1 MLIKSFATM
10 KRISL
15 ISNSSIQYHK
25 FNSEVNLDFAKTNKI
40 YFHQPFDSNILD
52 FTLDALFKVTN
63 ESVDTFYRK
72 QELIDRDFIVNNK
85 LKDEVDLS
93 NCREIVDFYET
104 NNLKKALKHFKKKW
118 IPLPYFKDNSINK
131 DVMYPTD
138 WVRFYFDCDEEY
150 KKVEI
155 VLAIDTTLSKNDADK
170 TGPQLSLNPDENIF
184 KIHTNDINISNFLF
198 STNASTSWIEGYLAD
213 VFYGKNDE
221 LRYEQPVKQYVSH
234 YILLLKWIESLKE
247 TPELQLFTDDIKKIS
262 VDLVIDIGNSATCAL
277 LFENQ
282 NDDAFTFEKV
292 KKINI
297 QDYSNPHLEYNDPF
311 PMNLVFRESNFGTIN
326 KEKYHNNK
334 FTVPSF
340 VRIGFEAESIINN
353 ASINLNLGYELKT
366 YNSSPKRYLW
376 DKNPAEKEWEFYPT
390 DFNKIK
396 KVYLSGISEQLKI
409 DGALTN
415 GEVFG
420 SKSLFSRN
428 SLMKFVFLE
437 LLIHAYVQI
446 NSYSFREEHGNL
458 TVPRT
463 LKRITIS
470 CPTGMIQYEQIA
482 LREAAED
489 ACKLLN
495 NYVKFYFDSNDNKFW
510 FELPEIIPSIKD
522 IAKKLPDLEER
533 KDWMYDEATSCQL
546 VFIYSL
552 LSKKLQGN
560 NYVIENYLF
569 KNKDKITVGSIDIG
583 AGTTDVMIANYS
595 LNKEHKTINIKPD
608 PQYWDSFKLAGDD
621 LLKEIIQQVII
632 EGTVNSAVD
641 EGCTGVIENFAKSKG
656 ISNISDKL
664 NGFFGQD
671 TNNIGYLAKM
681 MRKSFIHQVAIP
693 IAIHYLKNANS
704 KNKSIVSF
712 EEIIGKE
719 FKNKE
724 LINYFEKH
732 FGFNF
737 LEIKWNISSQ
747 KINAI
752 NRSVFD
758 SIVKQLCLVLNQY
771 QCDFVILSG
780 KPCSLDSLEE
790 MFLKYLTIS
799 PNNLINLNTYW
810 IGKWFPYSDNR
821 GFVGDP
827 KTMVSVGAI
836 IALMAGKLNKIN
848 DLKVNTDIIKQKLV
862 STADYIVKSNHNT
875 KEIILTPKKN
885 ENSVMVQAL
894 PYQFG
899 YAKYISKNYPVSDL
913 YSISLDSSEIN
924 KAVKIRFPNKEQSFY
939 EEQIN
944 LEKNRIFQNLPLKI
958 TLSRELDD
966 SKEQLKIES
975 VEDAE
980 GNDKPNKFFKLNYQT
995 LDNQNGYWL
1004 DTCEFILSAR

>member
-1 MLIKSFATM
+1 M

-15 ISNSSIQYHK
+15 ISNSSIQYYK
-25 FNSEVNLDFAKTNKI
+25 FDAEINLDFSKSHKV

-52 FTLDALFKVTN
+52 FILDPLFKVTKDG
-63 ESVDTFYRK
+63 EDTFFRQ

-85 LKDEVDLS
+85 LKDNADLAD
-93 NCREIVDFYET
+93 CERIGDFYET

-118 IPLPYFKDNSINK
+118 IPIPYFKDNSINK
-131 DVMYPTD
+131 DVMHPTD
-138 WVRFYFDCDEEY
+138 WVRLYFDCDDEF
-150 KKVEI
+150 KIIKI
-155 VLAIDTTLSKNDADK
+155 VLAFDTTLARNESDK

-184 KIHTNDINISNFLF
+184 KIHTNEINISNFLF
-198 STNASTSWIEGYLAD
+198 NTNSSTSWIEGYLAD

-221 LRYEQPVKQYVSH
+221 LRYEQPIKQYISH
-234 YILLLKWIESLKE
+234 YILLIKWVESLKE
-247 TPELQLFTDDIKKIS
+247 MPELQLFTDDTKKIP

-282 NDDAFTFEKV
+282 TDEPFTFEKV
-292 KKINI
+292 KKIII
-297 QDYSNPHLEYNDPF
+297 QDHSNPHVEYNEPF
-311 PMNLVFRESNFGTIN
+311 PMNLVFSESNFGTIN
-326 KEKYHNNK
+326 KDKYHNNK
-334 FTVPSF
+334 FIIPSF
-340 VRIGFEAESIINN
+340 VRIGYEAEKLINN
-353 ASINLNLGYELKT
+353 SNINLNLGYELKT
-366 YNSSPKRYLW
+366 HNSSPKRYLW
-376 DKNPAEKEWEFYPT
+376 DKSVADKEWEFHPT
-390 DFNKIK
+390 DFKKIK

-446 NSYSFREEHGNL
+446 NSYKFREEHGNL
-458 TVPRT
+458 TIPRT

-495 NYVKFYFDSNDNKFW
+495 NYVKYYFDSNENKFW

-522 IAKKLPDLEER
+522 IAKKIPDLEDR
-533 KDWMYDEATSCQL
+533 KDWIYDEATSCQL

-560 NYVIENYLF
+560 NYVIDNYLF

-583 AGTTDVMIANYS
+583 AGTTDVMIADYS
-595 LNKEHKTINIKPD
+595 LNKEHKTINVKPD

-621 LLKEIIQQVII
+621 LLKEVIQQVII
-632 EGTVNSAVD
+632 EGTIISTSD
-641 EGCTGVIENFAKSKG
+641 EGCTGVIENYAKRKG
-656 ISNISDKL
+656 IDNISEKL

-671 TNNIGYLAKM
+671 SNNIGYVAKM
-681 MRKSFIHQVAIP
+681 MRKAFIHQVAIP
-693 IAIHYLKNANS
+693 IALHYLKNAN
-704 KNKSIVSF
+704 KNVSNSLSF
-712 EEIIGKE
+712 EQIIGKE

-724 LINYFEKH
+724 LLVYFEKH

-737 LEIKWNISSQ
+737 LELKWNINSQ

-752 NRSVFD
+752 TNSVFD
-758 SIVKQLCLVLNQY
+758 SLVKQLCMVLNQY
-771 QCDFVILSG
+771 KCDYIVLSG
-780 KPCSLDSLEE
+780 KPCSLNSLEE
-790 MFLKYLTIS
+790 IFLKYLTAS

-810 IGKWFPYSDNR
+810 IGKWFPFSDNR
-821 GFVGDP
+821 GFVEDP

-836 IALMAGKLNKIN
+836 IALMAGKLKKIN
-848 DLKVNTDIIKQKLV
+848 DLKIDTEIIKQKLI
-862 STADYIVKSNHNT
+862 STADYIVKSNFNT
-875 KEIILTPKKN
+875 KEIILTPAKN
-885 ENSVMVQAL
+885 ENSILVHSL
-894 PYQFG
+894 PFQFG

-913 YSISLDSSEIN
+913 YSISLDNNEIS
-924 KAVKIRFPNKEQSFY
+924 KTIKTRFPNKENIFY
-939 EEQIN
+939 DEQIN
-944 LEKNRIFQNLPLKI
+944 IEKNKIYQNLPLKI
-958 TLSRELDD
+958 TLSREIDD

-975 VEDAE
+975 VEDVE
-980 GNDKPNKFFKLNYQT
+980 GNDKSNKYFKLNYQT
-995 LDNQNGYWL
+995 LNDESGYWL
-1004 DTCEFILSAR
+1004 DTCEFILNAR

>member
-1 MLIKSFATM
+1 M

-25 FNSEVNLDFAKTNKI
+25 FDSEINLDFSKSNKL
-40 YFHQPFDSNILD
+40 YFHQPFDTNIMD
-52 FTLDALFKVTN
+52 FTLDPLFKIV
-63 ESVDTFYRK
+63 VDDTEKFYRK
-72 QELIDRDFIVNNK
+72 QELIDRDYIINNK
-85 LKDEVDLS
+85 IKDDVDL
-93 NCREIVDFYET
+93 NQCQEIVDYYET
-104 NNLKKALKHFKKKW
+104 NNLKKAIKHFKKKW

-131 DVMYPTD
+131 DVMHPTD
-138 WVRFYFDCDEEY
+138 WVRLYFDCDEEF
-150 KKVEI
+150 KKIKI
-155 VLAIDTTLSKNDADK
+155 VLAIDTTLAKNESDK

-184 KIHTNDINISNFLF
+184 KIHTNEINISNFLF
-198 STNASTSWIEGYLAD
+198 NTNSSTSWIEGYLAD

-221 LRYEQPVKQYVSH
+221 LRYEQPIKQYISY
-234 YILLLKWIESLKE
+234 YILLIKWVESLKE
-247 TPELQLFTDDIKKIS
+247 MPELQLFTDDIKKIP

-282 NDDAFTFEKV
+282 TDEAFTFEKV
-292 KKINI
+292 KKIII
-297 QDYSNPHLEYNDPF
+297 QDYSNPQVEYNDPF
-311 PMNLVFRESNFGTIN
+311 PMNLVFSESNFGTIN
-326 KEKYHNNK
+326 KDKYHNNK
-334 FTVPSF
+334 FIIPSF
-340 VRIGFEAESIINN
+340 VRIGYEAENLINN
-353 ASINLNLGYELKT
+353 SNINLNLGYELKT
-366 YNSSPKRYLW
+366 HNSSPKRYLW
-376 DKNPAEKEWEFYPT
+376 DKNVADKEWEFYPT
-390 DFNKIK
+390 DFKKIK

-437 LLIHAYVQI
+437 LLIHSYVQI
-446 NSYSFREEHGNL
+446 NSYKFREEHGNL
-458 TVPRT
+458 TIPRT

-495 NYVKFYFDSNDNKFW
+495 NYVKYYFDSNENKFW

-522 IAKKLPDLEER
+522 IAKKLPDLEDR
-533 KDWMYDEATSCQL
+533 KDWIYDEATSCQL

-560 NYVIENYLF
+560 NYVIDNYLF
-569 KNKDKITVGSIDIG
+569 KNKDRITVGSIDIG

-595 LNKEHKTINIKPD
+595 LNKEHKTINVKPD

-621 LLKEIIQQVII
+621 LLKEVIQQVII
-632 EGTVNSAVD
+632 EGTIISTSD
-641 EGCTGVIENFAKSKG
+641 EGCTGVIENYAKLKG
-656 ISNISDKL
+656 IDNISEKL

-671 TNNIGYLAKM
+671 SNNIGYVAKM
-681 MRKSFIHQVAIP
+681 MRKAFIHQVAIP
-693 IAIHYLKNANS
+693 IALHYLKNAN
-704 KNKSIVSF
+704 KNETNSLSF
-712 EEIIGKE
+712 EQIIGKE

-724 LINYFEKH
+724 LIVYFEKH

-737 LEIKWNISSQ
+737 LELKWNINSR

-752 NRSVFD
+752 TNSVFD
-758 SIVKQLCLVLNQY
+758 SMVKQLCLVLNQY
-771 QCDFVILSG
+771 QCDYIVLSG
-780 KPCSLDSLEE
+780 KPCSLNSLEE
-790 MFLKYLTIS
+790 IFLKYLTVS

-810 IGKWFPYSDNR
+810 IGKWFPFSDNR
-821 GFVGDP
+821 GFVEDP

-836 IALMAGKLNKIN
+836 IALMAGKLKKIN
-848 DLKVNTDIIKQKLV
+848 DLKIDTEIIKQKLI
-862 STADYIVKSNHNT
+862 STADYIVKSTFNT
-875 KEIILTPKKN
+875 KEIILTPSKN
-885 ENSVMVQAL
+885 ENSILVHSL
-894 PYQFG
+894 PFQFG

-913 YSISLDSSEIN
+913 YSISLDNKEIS
-924 KAVKIRFPNKEQSFY
+924 KTIKSRFPNRENAFY

-944 LEKNRIFQNLPLKI
+944 IEKNKIHQNLPLKI
-958 TLSRELDD
+958 TLSREIDD

-975 VEDAE
+975 VEDVE
-980 GNDKPNKFFKLNYQT
+980 GNDKSNKYFKLNYQT
-995 LDNQNGYWL
+995 LDDENGYWL
-1004 DTCEFILSAR
+1004 DTCEFILNAR

>member
-1 MLIKSFATM
+1 M

-25 FNSEVNLDFAKTNKI
+25 FDSEINLDFSKSNKL
-40 YFHQPFDSNILD
+40 YFHQPFDTNIMD
-52 FTLDALFKVTN
+52 FTLDPLFKIV
-63 ESVDTFYRK
+63 VDDTEKFYRK
-72 QELIDRDFIVNNK
+72 QELIDRDYIINNK
-85 LKDEVDLS
+85 IKDDVDLS
-93 NCREIVDFYET
+93 HCQEIVDYYET
-104 NNLKKALKHFKKKW
+104 NNLKKAIKHFKKKW

-131 DVMYPTD
+131 DVMHPTD
-138 WVRFYFDCDEEY
+138 WVRLFFDCDEEL
-150 KKVEI
+150 KKI
-155 VLAIDTTLSKNDADK
+155 KMVLAIDTTLAKNESDK

-184 KIHTNDINISNFLF
+184 KIHTNEINISNFLF
-198 STNASTSWIEGYLAD
+198 NTNSSTSWIEGYLAD
-213 VFYGKNDE
+213 IFYGKNDE
-221 LRYEQPVKQYVSH
+221 LRYEQPIKQYISY
-234 YILLLKWIESLKE
+234 YILLIKWVESLKE
-247 TPELQLFTDDIKKIS
+247 MPELQLFTDDIKKIP

-282 NDDAFTFEKV
+282 TDEAFTFEKV
-292 KKINI
+292 KKIII
-297 QDYSNPHLEYNDPF
+297 QDYSNPQVEYNDPF
-311 PMNLVFRESNFGTIN
+311 PMNLVFSESNFGTIN
-326 KEKYHNNK
+326 KDKYHNNK
-334 FTVPSF
+334 FIIPSF
-340 VRIGFEAESIINN
+340 VRIGYEAENLINN
-353 ASINLNLGYELKT
+353 SNINLNLGYELKT
-366 YNSSPKRYLW
+366 HNSSPKRYLW
-376 DKNPAEKEWEFYPT
+376 DKNVADKDWEFYPT
-390 DFNKIK
+390 DFKKIK

-437 LLIHAYVQI
+437 LLIHSYVQI
-446 NSYSFREEHGNL
+446 NSYKFREEHGNL
-458 TVPRT
+458 TIPRT

-495 NYVKFYFDSNDNKFW
+495 NYVKYYFDSNENKFW

-522 IAKKLPDLEER
+522 IAKKLPDLEDR
-533 KDWMYDEATSCQL
+533 KDWIYDEATSCQL

-560 NYVIENYLF
+560 NYVIDNYLF

-595 LNKEHKTINIKPD
+595 LNKEHKTINVKPD

-621 LLKEIIQQVII
+621 LLKEVIQQVII
-632 EGTVNSAVD
+632 EGTIISTSD
-641 EGCTGVIENFAKSKG
+641 EGCTGVIENYAKLKG
-656 ISNISDKL
+656 IDNISEKL

-671 TNNIGYLAKM
+671 SNNIGYVAKM
-681 MRKSFIHQVAIP
+681 MRKAFIHQVAIP
-693 IAIHYLKNANS
+693 IALHYLKNAN
-704 KNKSIVSF
+704 KNETNSFSF
-712 EEIIGKE
+712 EQIIGKE

-724 LINYFEKH
+724 LIVYFEKH

-737 LEIKWNISSQ
+737 LELKWNINSQ

-752 NRSVFD
+752 TNSVFD
-758 SIVKQLCLVLNQY
+758 SMVKQLCLVLNQY
-771 QCDFVILSG
+771 QCDYIVLSG
-780 KPCSLDSLEE
+780 KPCSLNSLEE
-790 MFLKYLTIS
+790 IFLKYLTVS

-810 IGKWFPYSDNR
+810 IGKWFPFSDNR
-821 GFVGDP
+821 GFVEDP

-836 IALMAGKLNKIN
+836 IALMAGKLKKIN
-848 DLKVNTDIIKQKLV
+848 DLKIDTEIIKQKLI
-862 STADYIVKSNHNT
+862 STADYIVKSNFNT
-875 KEIILTPKKN
+875 KEIILTPSKN
-885 ENSVMVQAL
+885 ENSILVHSL

-913 YSISLDSSEIN
+913 YSISLDIKEIS
-924 KAVKIRFPNKEQSFY
+924 KTIKTRFPNKENAFY

-944 LEKNRIFQNLPLKI
+944 IEKNKIHQNLPLKI
-958 TLSRELDD
+958 TVSREIDD

-975 VEDAE
+975 VEDVE
-980 GNDKPNKFFKLNYQT
+980 GNDKSNKYFKLNYQT
-995 LDNQNGYWL
+995 LDDENGYWL
-1004 DTCEFILSAR
+1004 DTCEFILNAR

>member
-1 MLIKSFATM
+1 M

-25 FNSEVNLDFAKTNKI
+25 FESEINLDFAKTNKL
-40 YFHQPFDSNILD
+40 YFHQPFDTNILD
-52 FTLDALFKVTN
+52 FTLDPLFKVTIDGD
-63 ESVDTFYRK
+63 EKYYRK
-72 QELIDRDFIVNNK
+72 QELQDKDYIVNNK
-85 LKDEVDLS
+85 LKEEVDL
-93 NCREIVDFYET
+93 NTCKEIVDVYEAS
-104 NNLKKALKHFKKKW
+104 NLKKAIKNFKKKW

-138 WVRFYFDCDEEY
+138 WARLNFDCDDEY
-150 KKVEI
+150 KKVKI
-155 VLAIDTTLSKNDADK
+155 VLAIDTTLAKNESDK
-170 TGPQLSLNPDENIF
+170 TGPQLSLNPEENIF
-184 KIHTNDINISNFLF
+184 KIHTNEINISNFLF

-213 VFYGKNDE
+213 MFYGKNDE
-221 LRYEQPVKQYVSH
+221 LRYEQPIKQYISH
-234 YILLLKWIESLKE
+234 YILLVKWIASLKE
-247 TPELQLFTDDIKKIS
+247 TPELQLFTDDTKKIP

-282 NDDAFTFEKV
+282 NDDNFTFEKV
-292 KKINI
+292 KKIII
-297 QDYSNPHLEYNDPF
+297 QDYSNPQQEYNQPF
-311 PMNLVFRESNFGTIN
+311 PMNLVFSESHFGTIN
-326 KEKYHNNK
+326 KDKYHNNK
-334 FTVPSF
+334 FIVPSF
-340 VRIGFEAESIINN
+340 VRIGFEAENLINN
-353 ASINLNLGYELKT
+353 ASLNLNLGYELKT
-366 YNSSPKRYLW
+366 HNSSPKRYLW
-376 DKNPAEKEWEFYPT
+376 DTNPAEKEWEFYPT

-446 NSYSFREEHGNL
+446 NSYKFREEHGNL
-458 TVPRT
+458 TIPRT

-495 NYVKFYFDSNDNKFW
+495 NYVKYYFDSKENKFW

-533 KDWMYDEATSCQL
+533 KDWIYDEATSCQL

-560 NYVIENYLF
+560 NYVIDNYLF
-569 KNKDKITVGSIDIG
+569 KNKDKITIGSIDIG
-583 AGTTDVMIANYS
+583 AGTTDVMINNYS
-595 LNKEHKTINIKPD
+595 LNSANKTINIKPD
-608 PQYWDSFKLAGDD
+608 PLYWDSFKLAGDD
-621 LLKEIIQQVII
+621 LLKEIIQQIVI
-632 EGTVNSAVD
+632 EGAAHSEAEN
-641 EGCTGVIENFAKSKG
+641 GCTGVIENHAKAKG
-656 ISNISDKL
+656 IEDVSEKL

-671 TNNIGYLAKM
+671 SNNMGYVSKM
-681 MRKSFIHQVAIP
+681 MRKAFIHQVAIP
-693 IAIHYLKNANS
+693 IALYYLNNAN
-704 KNKSIVSF
+704 KNEDLSVTF
-712 EEIIGKE
+712 EQIIAKE

-724 LINYFEKH
+724 LISYFEKH

-737 LEIKWNISSQ
+737 LEIKWKISAQ
-747 KINAI
+747 KVNSIA
-752 NRSVFD
+752 SAVFD
-758 SIVKQLCLVLNQY
+758 SLIKQLCLVLNQY
-771 QCDFVILSG
+771 QCDYIVLSG
-780 KPCSLDSLEE
+780 KPSSLNSIEE
-790 MFLKYLTIS
+790 VFLKYLALS
-799 PNNLINLNTYW
+799 PNNLINLNNYW
-810 IGKWFPYSDNR
+810 IGKWFPFSDKR
-821 GFVGDP
+821 GFVEDP

-848 DLKVNTDIIKQKLV
+848 DLQIDTDLIKQKLI
-862 STADYIVKSNHNT
+862 STADYIVKSNYNI
-875 KEIILTPKKN
+875 KEVILTPKKS
-885 ENSVMVQAL
+885 ESTVLINSF

-899 YAKYISKNYPVSDL
+899 YAKYVSKNYPVSDL
-913 YSISLDSSEIN
+913 YSINIDNKEIS
-924 KAVKIRFPNKEQSFY
+924 KTIKTRYPNKDNAFY
-939 EEQIN
+939 DEQIN
-944 LEKNRIFQNLPLKI
+944 VEKNKIFQNLPLKI
-958 TLSRELDD
+958 TLSRDIDE

-975 VEDAE
+975 VEDNE

-995 LDNQNGYWL
+995 LDNENGYWL
-1004 DTCEFILSAR
+1004 DTCEFILNAR

>member
-1 MLIKSFATM
+1 M

-25 FNSEVNLDFAKTNKI
+25 FEAEINLDFAKSNKV

-52 FTLDALFKVTN
+52 FTLDPLFKVTRDG
-63 ESVDTFYRK
+63 EETFYRK

-85 LKDEVDLS
+85 LKDDVDLK
-93 NCREIVDFYET
+93 NCEQIVDFYET
-104 NNLKKALKHFKKKW
+104 NNLKKAIKHFKKKW

-131 DVMYPTD
+131 DVMHPTD
-138 WVRFYFDCDEEY
+138 WVRLYFDCDEDY
-150 KKVEI
+150 NKI
-155 VLAIDTTLSKNDADK
+155 QLVLAIDTTLAKNELDK
-170 TGPQLSLNPDENIF
+170 TGPQLSLNPEENIF
-184 KIHTNDINISNFLF
+184 KIHTNEINISNFLF
-198 STNASTSWIEGYLAD
+198 NTNSSTSWIEGYLAD

-234 YILLLKWIESLKE
+234 YLLLLKWIESLKE
-247 TPELQLFTDDIKKIS
+247 TPDLQLFTDDIKKIP

-282 NDDAFTFEKV
+282 NDDTFTFEKV

-297 QDYSNPHLEYNDPF
+297 QDYSNPQLEYNDPF
-311 PMNLVFRESNFGTIN
+311 PMNLVFRESNFGSIN

-340 VRIGFEAESIINN
+340 VRIGYEAENIINN
-353 ASINLNLGYELKT
+353 ATINLNLGYELKT

-390 DFNKIK
+390 DYNKIK

-428 SLMKFVFLE
+428 SMMKFVFLE

-446 NSYSFREEHGNL
+446 NSYKFREEHGNL

-533 KDWMYDEATSCQL
+533 KDWIYDEATSCQL

-632 EGTVNSAVD
+632 EGTINSSID
-641 EGCTGVIENFAKSKG
+641 EGCTGVIENFAKLRGKE
-656 ISNISDKL
+656 NISEKL

-671 TNNIGYLAKM
+671 TNKIGYVAKM
-681 MRKSFIHQVAIP
+681 MRKAFIHQVAIP
-693 IAIHYLKNANS
+693 IAMHYLKNANS
-704 KNKSIVSF
+704 KNNSVISF
-712 EEIIGKE
+712 EQIIGKE

-724 LINYFEKH
+724 LITYFEKH

-737 LEIKWNISSQ
+737 LDIKWNISSE

-752 NRSVFD
+752 TSSVFD

-771 QCDFVILSG
+771 QCDYVVLSG
-780 KPCSLDSLEE
+780 KPCSLNSLEDI
-790 MFLKYLTIS
+790 FLKYLTLS
-799 PNNLINLNTYW
+799 PNNLVNLNTYW

-821 GFVGDP
+821 GFVEDP

-836 IALMAGKLNKIN
+836 IALMSGKLNKIN
-848 DLKVNTDIIKQKLV
+848 DLKVNTEIIKQKLV
-862 STADYIVKSNHNT
+862 STADYIVKSNYNT
-875 KEIILTPKKN
+875 KEVILTPTKN
-885 ENSVMVQAL
+885 ENTVVVQSL

-899 YAKYISKNYPVSDL
+899 YSKYISKNYPVSDL
-913 YSISLDSSEIN
+913 YSISLNNSEIS
-924 KAVKIRFPNKEQSFY
+924 KSVKIRFPNKENSFY

-944 LEKNRIFQNLPLKI
+944 IEKNKIFQNLPLKI

-975 VEDAE
+975 VEDVE
-980 GNDKPNKFFKLNYQT
+980 GNDKSNKFFKLNYQT
-995 LDNQNGYWL
+995 LDNENGYWL
-1004 DTCEFILSAR
+1004 DTCEFILNAR

>member
-1 MLIKSFATM
+1 M

-25 FNSEVNLDFAKTNKI
+25 FEAEINLDFAKSNKV

-52 FTLDALFKVTN
+52 FTLDPLFKVTRDG
-63 ESVDTFYRK
+63 EETFYRK

-85 LKDEVDLS
+85 LKDDVDLK
-93 NCREIVDFYET
+93 NCEQIVDFYET
-104 NNLKKALKHFKKKW
+104 NNLKKAIKHFKKKW

-131 DVMYPTD
+131 DVMHPTD
-138 WVRFYFDCDEEY
+138 WVRLYFDCDEEY
-150 KKVEI
+150 NKI
-155 VLAIDTTLSKNDADK
+155 QLVLAIDTTLAKNELDK
-170 TGPQLSLNPDENIF
+170 TGPQLSLNPEENIF
-184 KIHTNDINISNFLF
+184 KIHTNEINISNFLF
-198 STNASTSWIEGYLAD
+198 NTNSSTSWIEGYLAD

-234 YILLLKWIESLKE
+234 YLLLLKWIESLKE
-247 TPELQLFTDDIKKIS
+247 TPDLQLFTDDIKKIP

-297 QDYSNPHLEYNDPF
+297 QDYSNPQLEYNDPF
-311 PMNLVFRESNFGTIN
+311 PMNLVFRESNFGSIN

-340 VRIGFEAESIINN
+340 VRIGYEAENIINN
-353 ASINLNLGYELKT
+353 ATINLNLGYELKT

-390 DFNKIK
+390 DYNKIK

-428 SLMKFVFLE
+428 SMMKFVFLE

-446 NSYSFREEHGNL
+446 NSYKFREEHGNL

-533 KDWMYDEATSCQL
+533 KDWIYDEATSCQL

-632 EGTVNSAVD
+632 EGTINSPID
-641 EGCTGVIENFAKSKG
+641 EGCTGVIENFAKLRGKE
-656 ISNISDKL
+656 NISEKL

-671 TNNIGYLAKM
+671 TNKIGYVAKM
-681 MRKSFIHQVAIP
+681 MRKAFIHQVAIP
-693 IAIHYLKNANS
+693 IAMHYLKNANS
-704 KNKSIVSF
+704 KNNSVISF
-712 EEIIGKE
+712 EQIIGKE

-724 LINYFEKH
+724 LITYFEKH

-737 LEIKWNISSQ
+737 LDIKWNISSE

-752 NRSVFD
+752 TSSVFD

-771 QCDFVILSG
+771 QCDYVVLSG
-780 KPCSLDSLEE
+780 KPCSLNSLEDI
-790 MFLKYLTIS
+790 FLKYLTLS
-799 PNNLINLNTYW
+799 PNNLVNLNTYW

-821 GFVGDP
+821 GFVEDP

-836 IALMAGKLNKIN
+836 IALMSGKLNKIN
-848 DLKVNTDIIKQKLV
+848 DLKVNTEIIKQKLV
-862 STADYIVKSNHNT
+862 STADYIVKSNYNT
-875 KEIILTPKKN
+875 KEVILTPTKN
-885 ENSVMVQAL
+885 ENTVVVQSL

-899 YAKYISKNYPVSDL
+899 YSKYISKNYPVSDL
-913 YSISLDSSEIN
+913 YSISLNNSEIS
-924 KAVKIRFPNKEQSFY
+924 KSVKIRFPNKENSFY

-944 LEKNRIFQNLPLKI
+944 IEKNKIFQNLPLKI

-975 VEDAE
+975 VEDVE
-980 GNDKPNKFFKLNYQT
+980 GNDKSNKFFKLNYQT
-995 LDNQNGYWL
+995 LDNENGYWL
-1004 DTCEFILSAR
+1004 DTCEFILNAR

>member
-1 MLIKSFATM
+1 M

-25 FNSEVNLDFAKTNKI
+25 FDSEINLDFSKSNKL
-40 YFHQPFDSNILD
+40 YFHQPFDTNIMD
-52 FTLDALFKVTN
+52 FTLDPLFKIV
-63 ESVDTFYRK
+63 VDDTEKFYRK
-72 QELIDRDFIVNNK
+72 QELIDRDYIINNK
-85 LKDEVDLS
+85 IKDDVDLS
-93 NCREIVDFYET
+93 HCQEIVDYYET
-104 NNLKKALKHFKKKW
+104 NNLKKAIKHFKNKW

-131 DVMYPTD
+131 DVMHPTD
-138 WVRFYFDCDEEY
+138 WVRIYFDCDEEF
-150 KKVEI
+150 KKI
-155 VLAIDTTLSKNDADK
+155 KMVLAIDTTLSKNESDK

-184 KIHTNDINISNFLF
+184 KIHTNEINISNFLF
-198 STNASTSWIEGYLAD
+198 NTNSSTSWIEGYLAD

-221 LRYEQPVKQYVSH
+221 LRYEQPIKQYISY
-234 YILLLKWIESLKE
+234 YILLIKWVESLKE
-247 TPELQLFTDDIKKIS
+247 MPELQLFTDDIKKIP

-282 NDDAFTFEKV
+282 TDEAFTFEKV
-292 KKINI
+292 KKIII
-297 QDYSNPHLEYNDPF
+297 QDYSNPQVEYNDPF
-311 PMNLVFRESNFGTIN
+311 PMNLVFSESNFGTIN
-326 KEKYHNNK
+326 KDKYHNNK
-334 FTVPSF
+334 FIIPSF
-340 VRIGFEAESIINN
+340 VRIGYEAENLINN
-353 ASINLNLGYELKT
+353 SNINLNLGYELKT
-366 YNSSPKRYLW
+366 HNSSPKRYLW
-376 DKNPAEKEWEFYPT
+376 DKNVADKEWEFYPT
-390 DFNKIK
+390 DFKKIK

-437 LLIHAYVQI
+437 LLIHSYVQI
-446 NSYSFREEHGNL
+446 NSYKFREEHGNL
-458 TVPRT
+458 TIPRT

-482 LREAAED
+482 LREAAEA

-495 NYVKFYFDSNDNKFW
+495 NYVKYYFDSNENKFW

-522 IAKKLPDLEER
+522 IAKKLPDLEDR
-533 KDWMYDEATSCQL
+533 KDWIYDEATSCQL

-560 NYVIENYLF
+560 NYVIDNYLF

-595 LNKEHKTINIKPD
+595 LNKEHKTINVKPD
-608 PQYWDSFKLAGDD
+608 PQYWDSFKLAGDN
-621 LLKEIIQQVII
+621 LLKEVIQQVII
-632 EGTVNSAVD
+632 EGTVNSASD
-641 EGCTGVIENFAKSKG
+641 EGCTGVIENYAKLKG
-656 ISNISDKL
+656 IDNISEKL

-671 TNNIGYLAKM
+671 SNNIGYVAKM
-681 MRKSFIHQVAIP
+681 MRKAFIHQVAIP
-693 IAIHYLKNANS
+693 IALYYLKNAN
-704 KNKSIVSF
+704 KNETNSLSF
-712 EEIIGKE
+712 EQIIGKE

-724 LINYFEKH
+724 LIVYFEKH

-737 LEIKWNISSQ
+737 LELKWNINSQ

-752 NRSVFD
+752 TNSVFD

-771 QCDFVILSG
+771 QCDYIVLSG
-780 KPCSLDSLEE
+780 KPCSLNSLEE
-790 MFLKYLTIS
+790 IFLKYLTVS

-810 IGKWFPYSDNR
+810 IGKWFPFSDNR
-821 GFVGDP
+821 GFVEDP

-836 IALMAGKLNKIN
+836 IALMAGKLKKIN
-848 DLKVNTDIIKQKLV
+848 DLKIDTEIIKQKLI
-862 STADYIVKSNHNT
+862 STADYIVKSNFNT
-875 KEIILTPKKN
+875 KEIILTPSKN
-885 ENSVMVQAL
+885 ENSILVHSL
-894 PYQFG
+894 PFQFG

-913 YSISLDSSEIN
+913 YSISLDNKEIS
-924 KAVKIRFPNKEQSFY
+924 KTIKTRFPNRENAFY

-944 LEKNRIFQNLPLKI
+944 IEKNKIHQNLPLKI
-958 TLSRELDD
+958 TLSREIDD

-975 VEDAE
+975 VEDVE
-980 GNDKPNKFFKLNYQT
+980 GNDKSNKYFKLNYQT
-995 LDNQNGYWL
+995 LDDENGYWL
-1004 DTCEFILSAR
+1004 DTCEFILNAR

>member
-1 MLIKSFATM
+1 M

-25 FNSEVNLDFAKTNKI
+25 FEAEINLDFAKSNKV

-52 FTLDALFKVTN
+52 FTLDPLFKVVNDGN
-63 ESVDTFYRK
+63 ETFYRK

-85 LKDEVDLS
+85 LKDDVDIK
-93 NCREIVDFYET
+93 NCEQIVDFYET

-138 WVRFYFDCDEEY
+138 WVRLYFDADDDY
-150 KKVEI
+150 NKI
-155 VLAIDTTLSKNDADK
+155 QLVLSIDTTLAKNESDK

-184 KIHTNDINISNFLF
+184 KIHTNEVNISTFLF
-198 STNASTSWIEGYLAD
+198 NTNSSTSWIESYLAD

-221 LRYEQPVKQYVSH
+221 LRYEQPIKQYVSN
-234 YILLLKWIESLKE
+234 YILLLKWLDSLKE
-247 TPELQLFTDDIKKIS
+247 MPEFQLFTDDTKKIP

-292 KKINI
+292 KKITI

-311 PMNLVFRESNFGTIN
+311 PMNLVFRDSNFGNIN

-334 FTVPSF
+334 FTIPSF
-340 VRIGFEAESIINN
+340 VRIGYEAENLINT
-353 ASINLNLGYELKT
+353 STINLNLGYELKS

-376 DKNPAEKEWEFYPT
+376 DKNPSESEWEFYPK
-390 DFNKIK
+390 DLNKIN

-409 DGALTN
+409 DGSLTD
-415 GEVFG
+415 GDVFG

-446 NSYSFREEHGNL
+446 NSYKFREEHGNL

-470 CPTGMIQYEQIA
+470 CPTGMIQYEQVA

-495 NYVKFYFDSNDNKFW
+495 NYVKYYFDSNENKFW

-522 IAKKLPDLEER
+522 IAKKLPDLEDR
-533 KDWMYDEATSCQL
+533 KDWIYDEATSCQL

-552 LSKKLQGN
+552 ISKKLQGN
-560 NYVIENYLF
+560 NYVIDNYLF
-569 KNKDKITVGSIDIG
+569 KNKDKITIGSIDIG

-621 LLKEIIQQVII
+621 LLKEVIQQVII
-632 EGTVNSAVD
+632 EGKINASID

-656 ISNISDKL
+656 VENISEKL

-671 TNNIGYLAKM
+671 SNNIGYKAKM
-681 MRKSFIHQVAIP
+681 MRKAFIHQVAIP
-693 IAIHYLKNANS
+693 IAMHYLKYANS
-704 KNKSIVSF
+704 KKNDLVTF

-724 LINYFEKH
+724 LIIYFEKH

-737 LEIKWNISSQ
+737 LEIKWNINSN

-752 NRSVFD
+752 TNSVFD

-771 QCDFVILSG
+771 ECDYVVLSG
-780 KPCSLDSLEE
+780 KPCSLESLEE
-790 MFLKYLTIS
+790 IFLKYLTSS

-810 IGKWFPYSDNR
+810 IGKWFPFSDNR
-821 GFVGDP
+821 GYVEDP

-848 DLKVNTDIIKQKLV
+848 DLKVNTEIIKQKLV
-862 STADYIVKSNHNT
+862 STADYIVKSNYNT
-875 KEIILTPKKN
+875 KEVILTPKKN
-885 ENSVMVQAL
+885 ENTVMVQSL
-894 PYQFG
+894 PFQFG
-899 YAKYISKNYPVSDL
+899 YAKYISKNYPISDL
-913 YSISLDSSEIN
+913 YSINLNNSEIS
-924 KAVKIRFPNKEQSFY
+924 KTIKTRYPNKENSFY

-944 LEKNRIFQNLPLKI
+944 IEKNKIFQNLPLKI

-975 VEDAE
+975 VEDNE
-980 GNDKPNKFFKLNYQT
+980 GNDKSNKFFRLNYQT
-995 LDNQNGYWL
+995 LDNENGYWL
-1004 DTCEFILSAR
+1004 DTCEFILNAR

>member
-1 MLIKSFATM
+1 M

-25 FNSEVNLDFAKTNKI
+25 FEAEINLDFAKLNKV

-52 FTLDALFKVTN
+52 FTLDPLFKVTTDGD
-63 ESVDTFYRK
+63 ETFFRK
-72 QELIDRDFIVNNK
+72 QELIERDFIINNK
-85 LKDEVDLS
+85 LKDDVDLKT
-93 NCREIVDFYET
+93 CEQIVDFYET
-104 NNLKKALKHFKKKW
+104 NNLKKVLKHFKKKW

-131 DVMYPTD
+131 DIMYPTD
-138 WVRFYFDCDEEY
+138 WVRLYFDFDEDY
-150 KKVEI
+150 NKIKL
-155 VLAIDTTLSKNDADK
+155 VLAIDTTLAKNESDK
-170 TGPQLSLNPDENIF
+170 TGPQLSLNPNENIF
-184 KIHTNDINISNFLF
+184 KIHTNEINISNFLF
-198 STNASTSWIEGYLAD
+198 STNSSTSWIESYLAD

-221 LRYEQPVKQYVSH
+221 LRYEQPIKQYISN
-234 YILLLKWIESLKE
+234 YILLLKWVESLKE
-247 TPELQLFTDDIKKIS
+247 TPELQLFTDDANKIP

-282 NDDAFTFEKV
+282 NDEAFTFEKV

-297 QDYSNPHLEYNDPF
+297 QDYSNPQLEYNDPF
-311 PMNLVFRESNFGTIN
+311 PMNLVFRESNFGNIN

-340 VRIGFEAESIINN
+340 VRIGYEAENIINN
-353 ASINLNLGYELKT
+353 ATINLNLGYELKT

-376 DKNPAEKEWEFYPT
+376 DKNPAEKEWEFYPN

-446 NSYSFREEHGNL
+446 NSYKFREEHGNL
-458 TVPRT
+458 TIPRT

-495 NYVKFYFDSNDNKFW
+495 NYVKYYFDSNDNKFW

-533 KDWMYDEATSCQL
+533 KDWIYDEATSCQL

-632 EGTVNSAVD
+632 EGSINLTTD
-641 EGCTGVIENFAKSKG
+641 EGCTGVIENFAKTKG
-656 ISNISDKL
+656 IENISEKL
-664 NGFFGQD
+664 NGFFGED
-671 TNNIGYLAKM
+671 TNNIGYVAKM
-681 MRKSFIHQVAIP
+681 MRKAFIHQVAIP
-693 IAIHYLKNANS
+693 IAMYYLKNANN
-704 KNKSIVSF
+704 KNIQVLTF
-712 EEIIGKE
+712 EQIIGKD

-724 LINYFEKH
+724 LIDYFENH

-737 LEIKWNISSQ
+737 LEIKWNISAQ

-752 NRSVFD
+752 TNSVFD

-771 QCDFVILSG
+771 QCDYVVLSG
-780 KPCSLDSLEE
+780 KPCSLNSLEE
-790 MFLKYLTIS
+790 IFLKYLTVS
-799 PNNLINLNTYW
+799 PNNLVNLNTYW

-821 GFVGDP
+821 GFVEDP

-848 DLKVNTDIIKQKLV
+848 DLKVDTDIIKQKLV
-862 STADYIVKSNHNT
+862 STADYIVKSNYNT
-875 KEIILTPKKN
+875 KEVILSAKKN
-885 ENSVMVQAL
+885 ENTIIVQSL

-899 YAKYISKNYPVSDL
+899 YSKYISKNYPVSDL
-913 YSISLDSSEIN
+913 YSISLNNSEII
-924 KAVKIRFPNKEQSFY
+924 KTVKTRFPNKENSFY

-944 LEKNRIFQNLPLKI
+944 IEKNKINQNFPLKI
-958 TLSRELDD
+958 SLSREIDD

-975 VEDAE
+975 VEDSQ
-980 GNDKPNKFFKLNYQT
+980 GNDKSNKFFKLNYQT
-995 LDNQNGYWL
+995 LDNENGYWL
-1004 DTCEFILSAR
+1004 DTCEFILNAR

>member
-1 MLIKSFATM
+1 M

-25 FNSEVNLDFAKTNKI
+25 FESEINLDFSKNNKI
-40 YFHQPFDSNILD
+40 YFHQPFDSNIVD
-52 FTLDALFKVTN
+52 FTIDPLFKVKID
-63 ESVDTFYRK
+63 DTEKFYRK
-72 QELIDRDFIVNNK
+72 QELIDKDFIVNNK
-85 LKDEVDLS
+85 LKEDVDINS
-93 NCREIVDFYET
+93 CKEIVDIFET
-104 NNLKKALKHFKKKW
+104 GNLKKALKHFKKKW
-118 IPLPYFKDNSINK
+118 IPLPFFKDNSINK
-131 DVMYPTD
+131 DIMYPTD
-138 WVRFYFDCDEEY
+138 WVRLYFDCNEEY
-150 KKVEI
+150 TNIEI
-155 VLAIDTTLSKNDADK
+155 VLAIDTTLAKNESDK
-170 TGPQLSLNPDENIF
+170 TGPQLSLNPEENIF
-184 KIHTNDINISNFLF
+184 KIHTNEINISNFLF
-198 STNASTSWIEGYLAD
+198 GTTHSTSWIESYLAD
-213 VFYGKNDE
+213 IFYGKNDE
-221 LRYEQPVKQYVSH
+221 LRYEQPIKQYVSH
-234 YILLLKWIESLKE
+234 YMLLLKWIESLKE
-247 TPELQLFTDDIKKIS
+247 TPELELFTDEIKKIP

-311 PMNLVFRESNFGTIN
+311 PMNLVFRESNFGNIN

-340 VRIGFEAESIINN
+340 VRIGFEAEKIINN
-353 ASINLNLGYELKT
+353 ATINLNLGYELKT

-376 DKNPAEKEWEFYPT
+376 DKNPAEKEWEFYPN

-446 NSYSFREEHGNL
+446 NSYKFREEHGNL
-458 TVPRT
+458 TIPRT

-495 NYVKFYFDSNDNKFW
+495 NYVKFYFDSNENKFW

-522 IAKKLPDLEER
+522 ISKKLPDLEDR
-533 KDWMYDEATSCQL
+533 KDWIYDEATSCQL

-560 NYVIENYLF
+560 NYVIGNYLF
-569 KNKDKITVGSIDIG
+569 KNKDNLTIGSIDIG

-595 LNKEHKTINIKPD
+595 LNKEQKTINIKPN
-608 PQYWDSFKLAGDD
+608 PQFWDSFKLAGDD

-632 EGTVNSAVD
+632 EGTINSLED

-656 ISNISDKL
+656 INNISEKL

-671 TNNIGYLAKM
+671 TNNIGYVAKM
-681 MRKSFIHQVAIP
+681 MRKAFIHQVAIP
-693 IAIHYLKNANS
+693 IAMYYLKNTNS
-704 KNKSIVSF
+704 KKEETITF
-712 EEIIGKE
+712 EQILGNE

-724 LINYFEKH
+724 LITYFEKH

-737 LEIKWNISSQ
+737 LEIKWKISSQ
-747 KINAI
+747 KINNI
-752 NRSVFD
+752 TSSVFD
-758 SIVKQLCLVLNQY
+758 SIVKQICLVLNQY
-771 QCDFVILSG
+771 QCDYVVLSG
-780 KPCSLDSLEE
+780 KPCSLESLEE
-790 MFLKYLTIS
+790 LFLKYLTVS

-821 GFVGDP
+821 GFVEDP

-848 DLKVNTDIIKQKLV
+848 DLKVNNEIIKQKLV
-862 STADYIVKSNHNT
+862 STADNIVKSNQNI
-875 KEIILTPKKN
+875 KEVILTPSKN
-885 ENSVMVQAL
+885 ENTIIVNAL

-899 YAKYISKNYPVSDL
+899 YSKYVSKNYPVSDL
-913 YSISLDSSEIN
+913 YNISINNIEIN
-924 KAVKIRFPNKEQSFY
+924 KTVRTRFPNKENSFY
-939 EEQIN
+939 EEQMNI
-944 LEKNRIFQNLPLKI
+944 EKNKIYQNLPLKVI
-958 TLSRELDD
+958 LSREFDD
-966 SKEQLKIES
+966 SKELLKIEN

-980 GNDKPNKFFKLNYQT
+980 GNEKSNKFFKLNYQT
-995 LDNQNGYWL
+995 LDNENGYWL
-1004 DTCEFILSAR
+1004 DTCEFILNAR

>member
-1 MLIKSFATM
+1 M

-25 FNSEVNLDFAKTNKI
+25 FDSEINLDFSKSNKL
-40 YFHQPFDSNILD
+40 YFHQPFDTNIMD
-52 FTLDALFKVTN
+52 FTLDPLFKIV
-63 ESVDTFYRK
+63 VDDTEKFYRK
-72 QELIDRDFIVNNK
+72 QELIDRDYIINNK
-85 LKDEVDLS
+85 IKDDVDL
-93 NCREIVDFYET
+93 NQCQEIVDYYET
-104 NNLKKALKHFKKKW
+104 NNLKKAIKHFKKKW

-131 DVMYPTD
+131 DVMHPTD
-138 WVRFYFDCDEEY
+138 WVRLYFDCDEEF
-150 KKVEI
+150 KKIKI
-155 VLAIDTTLSKNDADK
+155 VLAIDTTLAKNESDK

-184 KIHTNDINISNFLF
+184 KIHTNEINISNFLF
-198 STNASTSWIEGYLAD
+198 NTNSSTSWIEGYLAD

-221 LRYEQPVKQYVSH
+221 LRYEQPIKQYISY
-234 YILLLKWIESLKE
+234 YILLIKWVESLKE
-247 TPELQLFTDDIKKIS
+247 MPELQLFTDDIKKIP

-282 NDDAFTFEKV
+282 TDEAFTFEKV
-292 KKINI
+292 KKIII
-297 QDYSNPHLEYNDPF
+297 QDYSNPQVEYNDPF
-311 PMNLVFRESNFGTIN
+311 PMNLVFSESNFGTIN
-326 KEKYHNNK
+326 KDKYHNNK
-334 FTVPSF
+334 FIIPSF
-340 VRIGFEAESIINN
+340 VRIGYEAENLINN
-353 ASINLNLGYELKT
+353 SNINLNLGYELKT
-366 YNSSPKRYLW
+366 HNSSPKRYLW
-376 DKNPAEKEWEFYPT
+376 DKNVADKEWEFYPT
-390 DFNKIK
+390 DFKKIK

-437 LLIHAYVQI
+437 LLIHSYVQI
-446 NSYSFREEHGNL
+446 NSYKFREEHGNL
-458 TVPRT
+458 TIPRT

-495 NYVKFYFDSNDNKFW
+495 NYVKYYFDSNENKFW

-522 IAKKLPDLEER
+522 IAKKLPDLEDR
-533 KDWMYDEATSCQL
+533 KDWIYDEATSCQL

-560 NYVIENYLF
+560 NYVIDNYLF

-595 LNKEHKTINIKPD
+595 LNKEHKTINVKPD

-621 LLKEIIQQVII
+621 LLKEVIQQVII
-632 EGTVNSAVD
+632 EGTIISTSD
-641 EGCTGVIENFAKSKG
+641 EGCTGVIENYAKLKG
-656 ISNISDKL
+656 IDNISEKL

-671 TNNIGYLAKM
+671 SNNIGYVAKM
-681 MRKSFIHQVAIP
+681 MRKAFIHQVAIP
-693 IAIHYLKNANS
+693 IALHYLKNAN
-704 KNKSIVSF
+704 KNETNSLSF
-712 EEIIGKE
+712 EQIIGKE

-724 LINYFEKH
+724 LIVYFEKH

-737 LEIKWNISSQ
+737 LELKWNINSQ

-752 NRSVFD
+752 TNSVFD
-758 SIVKQLCLVLNQY
+758 SMVKQLCMVLNQY
-771 QCDFVILSG
+771 QCDYIVLSG
-780 KPCSLDSLEE
+780 KPCSLNSLEE
-790 MFLKYLTIS
+790 IFLKYLTVS

-810 IGKWFPYSDNR
+810 IGKWFPFSDNR
-821 GFVGDP
+821 GFVEDP

-836 IALMAGKLNKIN
+836 IALMAGKLKKIN
-848 DLKVNTDIIKQKLV
+848 DLKIDTEIIKQKLI
-862 STADYIVKSNHNT
+862 STADYIVKSNFNT
-875 KEIILTPKKN
+875 KEIILTPSKN
-885 ENSVMVQAL
+885 ENSILVHSL
-894 PYQFG
+894 PFQFG

-913 YSISLDSSEIN
+913 YSISLDNKEIS
-924 KAVKIRFPNKEQSFY
+924 KTIKTRFPNRENTFY

-944 LEKNRIFQNLPLKI
+944 IEKNKIHQNLPLKI
-958 TLSRELDD
+958 TVSREIDD

-975 VEDAE
+975 VEDVE
-980 GNDKPNKFFKLNYQT
+980 GNDKSNKYFKLNYQT
-995 LDNQNGYWL
+995 LDDENGYWL
-1004 DTCEFILSAR
+1004 DTCEFILNAR

>member
-1 MLIKSFATM
+1 M

-25 FNSEVNLDFAKTNKI
+25 FNSEINLDFAKTNKI

-52 FTLDALFKVTN
+52 FTLDTLFKVTKD
-63 ESVDTFYRK
+63 SVDTFYRK

-85 LKDEVDLS
+85 LKDEVDLTS
-93 NCREIVDFYET
+93 CREIVDFYET
-104 NNLKKALKHFKKKW
+104 NNLKRALKHFKKKW

-138 WVRFYFDCDEEY
+138 WVRIYFDCDEEY

-198 STNASTSWIEGYLAD
+198 STNATTSWIEGYLAD

-311 PMNLVFRESNFGTIN
+311 PMNLVFRESNFGSIN

-353 ASINLNLGYELKT
+353 ATINLNLGYELKT

-495 NYVKFYFDSNDNKFW
+495 NYVKFYFDSNENKFW

-632 EGTVNSAVD
+632 EGAVNSTID
-641 EGCTGVIENFAKSKG
+641 EGCTGVIENFAKAKG
-656 ISNISDKL
+656 ISNISEKL

-790 MFLKYLTIS
+790 IFLKYLTIS

-821 GFVGDP
+821 GFVEDP

-885 ENSVMVQAL
+885 ENSIMVQAL

-924 KAVKIRFPNKEQSFY
+924 KAVKVRFPNKEQLFY
-939 EEQIN
+939 EEQVN
-944 LEKNRIFQNLPLKI
+944 LEKNKIFQNLPLKI
-958 TLSRELDD
+958 ILSRELDD

-980 GNDKPNKFFKLNYQT
+980 GNDKSNKFFKLNYQT

>member
-1 MLIKSFATM
+1 M

-25 FNSEVNLDFAKTNKI
+25 FDSEINLDFSKSNKL
-40 YFHQPFDSNILD
+40 YFHQPFDTNIMD
-52 FTLDALFKVTN
+52 FTLDPLFKIV
-63 ESVDTFYRK
+63 VDDTEKFYRK
-72 QELIDRDFIVNNK
+72 QELIDRDYIINNK
-85 LKDEVDLS
+85 IKDDVDLS
-93 NCREIVDFYET
+93 HCQEIVDYYET
-104 NNLKKALKHFKKKW
+104 NNLKKAIKHFKKKW

-131 DVMYPTD
+131 DVMHPTD
-138 WVRFYFDCDEEY
+138 WVRLYFDCDEEF
-150 KKVEI
+150 KKI
-155 VLAIDTTLSKNDADK
+155 KMVLAIDTTLAKNESDK

-184 KIHTNDINISNFLF
+184 KIHTNEINISNFLF
-198 STNASTSWIEGYLAD
+198 NTNSSTSWIEGYLAD

-221 LRYEQPVKQYVSH
+221 LRYEQPIKQYISY
-234 YILLLKWIESLKE
+234 YILLIKWVESLKE
-247 TPELQLFTDDIKKIS
+247 MPELQLFTDDIKKIP

-282 NDDAFTFEKV
+282 TDEAFTFEKV
-292 KKINI
+292 KKIII
-297 QDYSNPHLEYNDPF
+297 QDYSNPQVEYNDPF
-311 PMNLVFRESNFGTIN
+311 PMNLVFSESNFGTIN
-326 KEKYHNNK
+326 KDKYHNNK
-334 FTVPSF
+334 FIIPSF
-340 VRIGFEAESIINN
+340 VRIGYEAENLINN
-353 ASINLNLGYELKT
+353 SNINLNLGYELKT
-366 YNSSPKRYLW
+366 HNSSPKRYLW
-376 DKNPAEKEWEFYPT
+376 DKNVADKEWEFYPT
-390 DFNKIK
+390 DFKKIK

-437 LLIHAYVQI
+437 LLIHSYVQI
-446 NSYSFREEHGNL
+446 NSYKFREEHGNL
-458 TVPRT
+458 TIPRT

-495 NYVKFYFDSNDNKFW
+495 NYVKYYFDSNENKFW

-522 IAKKLPDLEER
+522 IAKKLPDLEDR
-533 KDWMYDEATSCQL
+533 KDWIYDEATSCQL

-560 NYVIENYLF
+560 NYVIDNYLF

-595 LNKEHKTINIKPD
+595 LNKEHKTINVKPD

-621 LLKEIIQQVII
+621 LLKEVIQQVII
-632 EGTVNSAVD
+632 EGTIISTSD
-641 EGCTGVIENFAKSKG
+641 EGCTGVIENYAKLKG
-656 ISNISDKL
+656 IDNISEKL

-671 TNNIGYLAKM
+671 SNNIGYVAKM
-681 MRKSFIHQVAIP
+681 MRKAFIHQVAIP
-693 IAIHYLKNANS
+693 IALHYLKNAN
-704 KNKSIVSF
+704 KNETNSLSF
-712 EEIIGKE
+712 EQIIGKE

-724 LINYFEKH
+724 LIVYFEKH

-737 LEIKWNISSQ
+737 LELKWNINSQ

-752 NRSVFD
+752 TNSVFD
-758 SIVKQLCLVLNQY
+758 SMVKQLCMLLNQY
-771 QCDFVILSG
+771 QCDYIVLSG
-780 KPCSLDSLEE
+780 KPCSLNSLEE
-790 MFLKYLTIS
+790 IFLKYLTVS

-810 IGKWFPYSDNR
+810 IGKWFPFSDNR
-821 GFVGDP
+821 GFVEDP

-836 IALMAGKLNKIN
+836 IALMAGKLKKIN
-848 DLKVNTDIIKQKLV
+848 DLKIDTEIIKQKLI
-862 STADYIVKSNHNT
+862 STADYIVKSSFNT
-875 KEIILTPKKN
+875 KEIILTPSKN
-885 ENSVMVQAL
+885 ENSILVHSL
-894 PYQFG
+894 PFQFG

-913 YSISLDSSEIN
+913 YSISLDNKEIS
-924 KAVKIRFPNKEQSFY
+924 KTIKSRFPNRENAFY
-939 EEQIN
+939 EEQISI
-944 LEKNRIFQNLPLKI
+944 EKNKINQNLPLKI
-958 TLSRELDD
+958 TVSREIDD

-975 VEDAE
+975 VEDVE
-980 GNDKPNKFFKLNYQT
+980 GNDKSNKYFKLNYQT
-995 LDNQNGYWL
+995 LDDGNGYWL
-1004 DTCEFILSAR
+1004 DTCEFILNAR